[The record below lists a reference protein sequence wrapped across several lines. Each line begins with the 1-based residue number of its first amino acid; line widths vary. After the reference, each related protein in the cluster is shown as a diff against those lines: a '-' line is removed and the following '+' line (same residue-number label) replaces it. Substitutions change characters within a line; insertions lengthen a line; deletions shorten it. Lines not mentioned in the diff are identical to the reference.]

1 MRLNRLAATYLLS
14 IVVFTGASATSP
26 ADTLTVVA
34 LGASNTSGWGVGAA
48 AAYPA
53 RLEKL
58 LRERGHDVQVI
69 NAGRAFDTT
78 NGMLGRL
85 DSAVSPKADLVV
97 IQPGGNDLRFFGTRE
112 RRAANIDAMRS
123 RLTERG
129 IKALVYDPVFPVEA
143 YQWDRIHINAD
154 WHGRIAAELLP
165 QVLDALVLTPASNG
179 RSEPEP
185 RSRNKRQR

>member
-1 MRLNRLAATYLLS
+1 MRWPGLAALLLLP
-14 IVVFTGASATSP
+14 IVALAGGSAP
-26 ADTLTVVA
+26 ARADTLTIVA
-34 LGASNTSGWGVGAA
+34 FGASNTSGWGVGEA

-53 RLEKL
+53 RLEAL
-58 LRERGHDVQVI
+58 LRERGHDVQVV

-85 DSAVSPKADLVV
+85 DAAVPPQADLVV

-129 IKALVYDPVFPVEA
+129 IKALVYDPVFPTEA

-165 QVLDALVLTPASNG
+165 QVLDALRPSAAPSNG
-179 RSEPEP
+179 DPE
-185 RSRNKRQR
+185 SRGRRKRKR